1 MPAYLSTAPG
11 PTGRGPI
18 RSRTPVGPY
27 RGHSGA
33 GPRMPQ
39 NGRWWGPTVDLGPRR
54 GIPDRRAPVDAFRA
68 RLAHAGRRALR
79 SGPDRTPALT
89 YALWALWSRPM
100 RHDSMVR
107 TRTVYPG
114 RYPGLTMGPYP
125 GPGCYRPGPCDDMP
139 ATMTLATRVCRG
151 RGPRERLTSTCG
163 AIRSLAGAR
172 CHQSAPVGRRRSP
185 RARTGPDRTL
195 RRCGQDARD

>member
-1 MPAYLSTAPG
+1 MLHLWGPVGRFRSRSGALGPARSAVTVPDPRPSGGARRALLGPRAAFQWRKLSISVDIIPVNGVQRFCLVTVLPAYLSTAPG

-79 SGPDRTPALT
+79 SGRFVRSGPI
-89 YALWALWSRPM
+89 WSG
-100 RHDSMVR
+100 
-107 TRTVYPG
+107 PG
-114 RYPGLTMGPYP
+114 RP
-125 GPGCYRPGPCDDMP
+125 
-139 ATMTLATRVCRG
+139 
-151 RGPRERLTSTCG
+151 
-163 AIRSLAGAR
+163 
-172 CHQSAPVGRRRSP
+172 
-185 RARTGPDRTL
+185 
-195 RRCGQDARD
+195 